1 METKGIVIYFEKTVD
16 VTKSEFKIGFITIM
30 SEIDGF
36 IGMIK
41 NLLWVIILVLS
52 TIGISKICK
61 DVSLK

>member
-1 METKGIVIYFEKTVD
+1 METKGIVIYFENTVD
-16 VTKSEFKIGFITIM
+16 VTKTEFKIGFITII
-30 SEIDGF
+30 SEIGGF
-36 IGMIK
+36 IGMSK

>member
-1 METKGIVIYFEKTVD
+1 MSLNT
-16 VTKSEFKIGFITIM
+16 EFKIGFITIM